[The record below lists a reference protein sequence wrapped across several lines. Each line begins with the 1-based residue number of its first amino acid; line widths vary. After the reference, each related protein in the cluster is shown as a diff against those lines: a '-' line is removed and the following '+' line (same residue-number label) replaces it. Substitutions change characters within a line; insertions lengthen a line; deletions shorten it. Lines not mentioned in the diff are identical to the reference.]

1 MQILDNAGVNYG
13 SLGQEESC
21 CGYLAYLVGDT
32 PTFNQA
38 REMYMERMAKYKPK
52 ELITTCAGCLKTFRD
67 LYPHYGSGNG
77 FTVTHA
83 VELMEKLINEGKIK
97 FKADAAPVKVV
108 YHDPCDMG
116 RHMGVYEPPRNV
128 LKAIPGVELIEF
140 PLNRA
145 MAKCCGGGGGM
156 KGFDNE
162 MAGDIGYKRLLSAVD
177 LGAEVL
183 VSACP
188 SCKGTFNQAA
198 ARARKEKKGKIRV
211 MDITEL
217 VAARLA

>member
-1 MQILDNAGVNYG
+1 MV
-13 SLGQEESC
+13 
-21 CGYLAYLVGDT
+21 
-32 PTFNQA
+32 
-38 REMYMERMAKYKPK
+38 
-52 ELITTCAGCLKTFRD
+52 
-67 LYPHYGSGNG
+67 
-77 FTVTHA
+77 HA
-83 VELMEKLINEGKIK
+83 VELLEKLINDGKIK
-97 FKADAAPVKVV
+97 FKTDAAPIKAI

-128 LKAIPGVELIEF
+128 LKAIPGVELLEF
-140 PLNRA
+140 PMNRA
-145 MAKCCGGGGGM
+145 LAKCCGGGGGM

-217 VAARLA
+217 LASRLA